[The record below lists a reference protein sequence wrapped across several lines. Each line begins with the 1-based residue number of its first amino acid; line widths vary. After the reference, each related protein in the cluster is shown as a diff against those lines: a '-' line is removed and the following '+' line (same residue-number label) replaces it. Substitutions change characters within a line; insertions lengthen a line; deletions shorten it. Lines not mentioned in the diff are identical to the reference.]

1 MPGSHSGGLKTARK
15 NRLNDPDFYQ
25 KLGRKGAEAYRERQK
40 LGIAKPRGFA
50 AMTEERRKEA
60 GRKGG
65 KMSRRV
71 RPERSSWFERMRSK
85 LWK

>member
-1 MPGSHSGGLKTARK
+1 MPGSHAGGLKTARK
-15 NRLNDPDFYQ
+15 NRRSDPDFYQ

-50 AMTEERRKEA
+50 AMTEERRKEV

-65 KMSRRV
+65 KMSRIT
-71 RPERSSWFERMRSK
+71 RPEKSSWFERMKGK